1 MKPKQT
7 PLEILN
13 QNIDIIQNYFE
24 DNFVRR
30 EITNA
35 WESILESISDY
46 QTELELTTTLAEQER
61 NVILEKKHYE

>member
-7 PLEILN
+7 SLEVLN
-13 QNIDIIQNYFE
+13 QNIDIIQNYIE
-24 DNFVRR
+24 DNFARR

-46 QTELELTTTLAEQER
+46 QTELELQQTFAQEE
-61 NVILEKKHYE
+61 NKPIIEKIHYE

>member
-7 PLEILN
+7 SLEVLN
-13 QNIDIIQNYFE
+13 QNIDIIQNYLE
-24 DNFVRR
+24 DNFARR

-46 QTELELTTTLAEQER
+46 QTELELTKTLAQEER
-61 NVILEKKHYE
+61 NVILETKHYE